1 LQLSLSE
8 IALLVKGD
16 VSGDPD
22 LKISGVSEIQNGKP
36 GTITFLGNP
45 LYGKYLDNTAA
56 SAVFVSKKTDLKDH
70 DGIIVTDPQLAMA
83 KTLSVFYP
91 DKKPPG
97 IIHPNTFIH
106 HHAKVGVDVTID
118 PGTVIESGA
127 IIGDGSWIGPNV
139 FIGANIS
146 MGTNCKI
153 YANTV
158 LYHDIVMGDK
168 VIIHAGA
175 VIGSDGYGF
184 VNDSN
189 RQVKI
194 PQVGS
199 VLIGDNVE
207 IGSNSTIDRAT
218 IGNTIIGDMCKLDNL
233 VHIAH
238 NVKIGRG
245 CLITA
250 QVGIAGSAEVGDFC
264 TFAGQAGVVPHVRI
278 GDNSI
283 ITGKSGV
290 TKSLSG
296 NEIYGGFPARPI
308 KEQHKKDAILIE
320 VSRMRKQLDQLIK
333 G

>member
-1 LQLSLSE
+1 MSLSE

-106 HHAKVGVDVTID
+106 HNVKVGVDVTID

-238 NVKIGRG
+238 NVKIGKNCMIAG
-245 CLITA
+245 
-250 QVGIAGSAEVGDFC
+250 QVGFAGSSTLGDNVVIG
-264 TFAGQAGVVPHVRI
+264 GQAGISGHLNI
-278 GDNSI
+278 GNNVKI
-283 ITGKSGV
+283 GGGSGV
-290 TKSLSG
+290 INDIPNNHQVMGYPAVSL
-296 NEIYGGFPARPI
+296 
-308 KEQHKKDAILIE
+308 KEFVKQRKK
-320 VSRMRKQLDQLIK
+320 
-333 G
+333 

>member
-1 LQLSLSE
+1 MSLSE

-16 VSGDPD
+16 VAGDPD
-22 LKISGVSEIQNGKP
+22 LEISGVSEIQNGKP

-56 SAVFVSKKTDLKDH
+56 SAVFVSKKKHLKDH

-83 KTLSVFYP
+83 KTLCVFYP

-106 HHAKVGVDVTID
+106 RNVKVGVDVTID

-139 FIGANIS
+139 FIGANTS

-153 YANTV
+153 YANTA

-168 VIIHAGA
+168 VIIHSGA

-184 VNDSN
+184 VNDSH

-218 IGNTIIGDMCKLDNL
+218 IGDTIIGDMCKLDNL

-250 QVGIAGSAEVGDFC
+250 QVGIAGSSEVGNFC

-283 ITGKSGV
+283 ITAKSGV

-308 KEQHKKDAILIE
+308 KEQHKKDAVLIE
-320 VSRMRKQLDQLIK
+320 VSRMRKELDQLIK

>member
-1 LQLSLSE
+1 MQFSLSE
-8 IALLVKGD
+8 IALLVNGN

-22 LKISGVSEIQNGKP
+22 LKISGESEIQNGEP

-45 LYGKYLDNTAA
+45 LYGKYLENTTA
-56 SAVFVSKKTDLKDH
+56 SAVFVSEKEDLKGL
-70 DGIIVTDPQLAMA
+70 DGIIVANPQLALA

-91 DKKPPG
+91 DRKPSG
-97 IIHPNTFIH
+97 IIHPNAFIH
-106 HHAKVGVDVTID
+106 HDANVGVGVTID
-118 PGTVIESGA
+118 SGAVIETGA
-127 IIGDGSWIGPNV
+127 KIGDQSWIGPNV
-139 FIGANIS
+139 FVGANTLI
-146 MGTNCKI
+146 GLNCKI
-153 YANTV
+153 YANAS
-158 LYHDIVMGDK
+158 LYHNVILGNM
-168 VIIHAGA
+168 VIIHAGT

-184 VNDSN
+184 VDDSDHH
-189 RQVKI
+189 VKI

-207 IGSNSTIDRAT
+207 IGSNSTVDRAT
-218 IGNTIIGDMCKLDNL
+218 VGKTIIGDMCKLDNL

-250 QVGIAGSAEVGDFC
+250 QGGIAGSAEVGDFC

-283 ITGKSGV
+283 ITAKSGV